1 MATAPSPAGRR
12 AGCHAGGATPA
23 RQAVVRA
30 RGLSSHHIRIRES
43 VPVSSISLSLCHSP
57 APAPGA
63 TGALALLARRLA
75 PADVVLRLPSPR
87 RCCDQGGR
95 PSTAPVSSATCFA
108 FKLARVLARQKKDA
122 AGSSPLGSHPTS
134 FISPEGGRGQRFRA
148 LGSKLPASG
157 WDGLVRVAGR
167 GYTGSSAIL
176 FQHRAACSG

>member
-157 WDGLVRVAGR
+157 WDGLVQVAGR
-167 GYTGSSAIL
+167 GCTG
-176 FQHRAACSG
+176 RMRRGRCRR